1 MLKPKVFETKKEF
14 ILTLAFLVLLI
25 VVRLGYEYRDYREF
39 ITKPFYF
46 TYATVLNSYTK
57 VKNGKKYTVLKLYS
71 DEKYKF
77 YTTSYKKND
86 FLHTKIRLQIFP
98 TSNIT
103 FMDFLG
109 VFYVNSRIKEVRKL
123 PLGTKDKLLLGV
135 ANQHSSRELKSFY
148 NAIFF
153 ATPIDKELREKIS
166 LLGVSHLVALS
177 GFHLGILWGLVY
189 TLLLLIYRPYQ
200 QKIFPY
206 RHALL
211 DVGLVTML
219 ILGTYLW
226 FVDAPPS
233 LLRSYAMALAGWI
246 FLLMGVEIFNFMFLT
261 LVMFLLVVLFPS
273 LLASLGF
280 WLSIAGVFYIFLI
293 LKYTKQYSKIV
304 ISLLFIPIGIFLLM
318 LPIIHSIFEVTSFYQ
333 LLSPILSLLFIVF
346 YPLSMLLHLLGLG
359 NLLDSALLWLFYL
372 PSESRSELIPMWL
385 SVIYIFLSVFA
396 IARRELF
403 LLVLALSFGYG
414 FYLFI

>member
-14 ILTLAFLVLLI
+14 LLTLSFLVLLI
-25 VVRLGYEYRDYREF
+25 VVRLGFEYRDYRDF

-46 TYATVLNSYTK
+46 TYAKVLNSYTK
-57 VKNGKKYTVLKLYS
+57 VKNGKEYTVLKVYA
-71 DEKYKF
+71 DNKYKF

-86 FLHTKIRLQIFP
+86 FLNTKIRLQIFP

-109 VFYVNSRIKEVRKL
+109 IFYVNSRIKEVEKL
-123 PLGTKDKLLLGV
+123 PLGTKNTLLLTV
-135 ANQHSSRELKSFY
+135 EKQHRSSELKSFY

-153 ATPIDKELREKIS
+153 AKPLDKELREKIS

-177 GFHLGILWGLVY
+177 GFHLGILWVIVY
-189 TLLLLIYRPYQ
+189 NLLLFFYRPIQ
-200 QKIFPY
+200 QKKFPY

-211 DVGLVTML
+211 DVGIVTML

-246 FLLMGVEIFNFMFLT
+246 FLLMGVEVLNFMFLT
-261 LVMFLLVVLFPS
+261 LVIFMLMVLFPS
-273 LLASLGF
+273 LLVSLGF

-293 LKYTKQYSKIV
+293 LKYTKYYSKTI

-318 LPIIHSIFEVTSFYQ
+318 LPIVHSMFGVTSLYQ
-333 LLSPILSLLFIVF
+333 LLSPILSLLFIPF
-346 YPLSMLLHLLGLG
+346 YPLSMLLHLLGIG
-359 NLLDSALLWLFYL
+359 HLLDGALLWLFHL
-372 PSESRSELIPMWL
+372 PIESRVELLPMWMSIIYIIL
-385 SVIYIFLSVFA
+385 SVVSIVKK
-396 IARRELF
+396 ELF
-403 LLVLALSFGYG
+403 FLTLFLALSYG
-414 FYLFI
+414 VYLF